1 MVICF
6 LGIGSNI
13 DDRLSNLNQSIA
25 LISDDLHINFL
36 QVSSFYESPPM
47 YNLNLNIFLNGVIKI
62 STSYTPFQLLSK
74 VKKIE
79 LKMGRK
85 ESVERYENRIIDIDI
100 LCCENE
106 IIESNELT
114 VPHPNIKERKFVLE
128 PWCDIDSNYIIVN
141 ENRKVKELLAML
153 PDSLKLRRVN

>member
-1 MVICF
+1 MICF

-13 DDRLSNLNQSIA
+13 DDRLSNLNQSVD
-25 LISDDLHINFL
+25 LISDDLNIKFL
-36 QVSSFYESPPM
+36 QVSNFYESPPM
-47 YNLNLNIFLNGVIKI
+47 YNLTLNTFLNGVIKI
-62 STSYTPFQLLSK
+62 STSYTPSQLLSK
-74 VKKIE
+74 VKNIE

-85 ESVERYENRIIDIDI
+85 KSVERYENRIIDIDI

-106 IIESNELT
+106 IIESSELI

-128 PWCDIDSNYIIVN
+128 PWFDIDSNYIIVN

>member
-1 MVICF
+1 MICF

-106 IIESNELT
+106 IIESSELI

>member
-1 MVICF
+1 MICF

-62 STSYTPFQLLSK
+62 STSYTPFQLLRK

>member
-1 MVICF
+1 VICF

-47 YNLNLNIFLNGVIKI
+47 YNLNLNTFLNGVIKI
-62 STSYTPFQLLSK
+62 STSYTPSQLLDK

-106 IIESNELT
+106 IVESNELT

>member
-1 MVICF
+1 MICF

-13 DDRLSNLNQSIA
+13 DDRLSNLNQSID
-25 LISDDLHINFL
+25 LISNDLNIKFL
-36 QVSSFYESPPM
+36 QVSNFYESPPM
-47 YNLNLNIFLNGVIKI
+47 YNLNLNTFLNGVVKI
-62 STSYTPFQLLSK
+62 STSYTPSQLLIK
-74 VKKIE
+74 VKNIE
-79 LKMGRK
+79 AKMGRK
-85 ESVERYENRIIDIDI
+85 KSIERYENRIIDIDI
-100 LCCENE
+100 LCCENK
-106 IIESNELT
+106 IIESNELI

>member
-1 MVICF
+1 VICF

>member
-1 MVICF
+1 MICF

>member
-1 MVICF
+1 MICF

-13 DDRLSNLNQSIA
+13 DDRLANLNQSVD
-25 LISDDLHINFL
+25 LISIDPNINFL
-36 QVSSFYESPPM
+36 QVSNFYESPPM
-47 YNLNLNIFLNGVIKI
+47 YNLNLNTFFNGVIKI
-62 STSYTPFQLLSK
+62 STSYTPSQLLVK
-74 VKKIE
+74 VKNIE
-79 LKMGRK
+79 SKMGRK
-85 ESVERYENRIIDIDI
+85 KSVERYENRIIDIDI
-100 LCCENE
+100 LCFDNE

-141 ENRKVKELLAML
+141 ENRKVKELLALL

>member
-1 MVICF
+1 MICF

-13 DDRLSNLNQSIA
+13 DDRLSNLNQSIT

-47 YNLNLNIFLNGVIKI
+47 YNLNLNTFLNGVIKI
-62 STSYTPFQLLSK
+62 STSYTPFQLLGK

>member
-1 MVICF
+1 MICF

-13 DDRLSNLNQSIA
+13 DDRLANLNQSVD
-25 LISDDLHINFL
+25 LISIDPNINFL
-36 QVSSFYESPPM
+36 QVSNFYESPPM
-47 YNLNLNIFLNGVIKI
+47 YNLNLNTFLNGVIKI
-62 STSYTPFQLLSK
+62 STSYTPSQLLDK
-74 VKKIE
+74 VKNIE
-79 LKMGRK
+79 SKMGRK
-85 ESVERYENRIIDIDI
+85 KGVERYENRIIDIDI
-100 LCCENE
+100 LCFDNE

-141 ENRKVKELLAML
+141 ENRKVKELLALL

>member
-1 MVICF
+1 MICF

-25 LISDDLHINFL
+25 LISDDLNINFL
-36 QVSSFYESPPM
+36 QVSNFYESPPM
-47 YNLNLNIFLNGVIKI
+47 YNLNLNTFLNGVIKI
-62 STSYTPFQLLSK
+62 STSYTPSQLLGK
-74 VKKIE
+74 VKNIE

-100 LCCENE
+100 LCCDNE
-106 IIESNELT
+106 IIESNELI

>member
-1 MVICF
+1 VICF

-13 DDRLSNLNQSIA
+13 DDRLSNLNQSID
-25 LISDDLHINFL
+25 LISNDLNIKFL
-36 QVSSFYESPPM
+36 QVSNFYESPPM
-47 YNLNLNIFLNGVIKI
+47 YNLNLNTFLNGVVKI
-62 STSYTPFQLLSK
+62 STSYTPSQLLIK
-74 VKKIE
+74 VKNIE
-79 LKMGRK
+79 AKMGRK
-85 ESVERYENRIIDIDI
+85 KSIERYENRIIDIDI
-100 LCCENE
+100 LCCENK
-106 IIESNELT
+106 IIESNELI

>member
-1 MVICF
+1 

>member
-1 MVICF
+1 MICF

-13 DDRLSNLNQSIA
+13 DDRLSNLNQSIT

-47 YNLNLNIFLNGVIKI
+47 YNLNLNTFLNGVIKI
-62 STSYTPFQLLSK
+62 STSYTPSQLLDK
-74 VKKIE
+74 VKNIE